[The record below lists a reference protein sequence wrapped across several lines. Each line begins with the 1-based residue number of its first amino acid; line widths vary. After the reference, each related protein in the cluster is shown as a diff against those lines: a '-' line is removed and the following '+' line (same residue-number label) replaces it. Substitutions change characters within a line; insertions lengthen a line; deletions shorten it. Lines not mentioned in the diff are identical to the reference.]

1 MARPTTMTELI
12 VQKLEEAFALGC
24 SDEEACIYAGICKQ
38 TLYNFQE
45 KNLEFLDR
53 KELLKNT
60 PLLQARKVV
69 VESFKSNPH
78 LAFKYLE
85 RRKSEEFRLL
95 PPKELPQTITGVEIT
110 FDRSFKERVSEP
122 KDEYLKQK
130 YLTL

>member
-1 MARPTTMTELI
+1 MPRPSIMKDSV

-24 SDEEACIYAGICKQ
+24 SDEEACVYANICKQ
-38 TLYNFQE
+38 TLYNYQD
-45 KNLEFLDR
+45 KNQEFLDR

-60 PLLQARKVV
+60 PVLQARKVV

-110 FDRSFKERVSEP
+110 FDRSFKEKSNETVNTP
-122 KDEYLKQK
+122 YV
-130 YLTL
+130 